1 MKRLLSLLLC
11 TVLLIGC
18 QPASSSVPEV
28 SSVPES
34 SAPES
39 KYAVGHALQKA
50 GITIDTSALEFVT
63 FAYTSK
69 EFYSG
74 EYYFRDTVI
83 PNEYPDFTFEGW
95 LTEINTTWMQNLE
108 WEPVSKDP
116 DEPGFQPE
124 AMSASPTLV
133 LLQAYAKADLDA
145 GKTIRVQNIE
155 LTADN
160 ARSSEYF
167 LAETADYLIFDWMAL
182 CVAGDYE
189 AYLSKV
195 TEDFNMVSDSFY
207 PEKLDRQSY
216 LSDCTA
222 RRKNAAK
229 ALIFTQE

>member
-1 MKRLLSLLLC
+1 M
-11 TVLLIGC
+11 
-18 QPASSSVPEV
+18 
-28 SSVPES
+28 
-34 SAPES
+34 
-39 KYAVGHALQKA
+39 
-50 GITIDTSALEFVT
+50 
-63 FAYTSK
+63 
-69 EFYSG
+69 
-74 EYYFRDTVI
+74 
-83 PNEYPDFTFEGW
+83 
-95 LTEINTTWMQNLE
+95 WMQNLE

-133 LLQAYAKADLDA
+133 LLQAYAKSDLDA

-167 LAETADYLIFDWMAL
+167 FAETADYLIFDWMAL

-189 AYLSKV
+189 AYLRKV
-195 TEDFNMVSDSFY
+195 TEDYHMVSDSFY
-207 PEKLDRQSY
+207 PEKLDWQAY